1 LTAWE
6 KFPLE
11 RPTAKKLQP
20 WCDQF
25 LDARQWQQLHAVIR
39 AARREKHASRTVR
52 LNQKAYDLLH
62 TLAEREQLT
71 LSATIERFLSD
82 RVNPPSVAAIPGAM
96 ALPVSPPSQDVC
108 APLRGARVD
117 HPQAKFMKVKLYLQ
131 VENNSKFVR
140 GKKKAREDIE
150 RYVLEYYH
158 MEKPHKDRGEYILSI
173 PYDTEEEL
181 EKTIYDIL
189 GETSST
195 ADLRHCFIE
204 ADVVSMDDPDKSW

>member
-1 LTAWE
+1 MLDCDLCTHPTSLAQ
-6 KFPLE
+6 FDFSRDYSRE
-11 RPTAKKLQP
+11 R
-20 WCDQF
+20 
-25 LDARQWQQLHAVIR
+25 
-39 AARREKHASRTVR
+39 
-52 LNQKAYDLLH
+52 
-62 TLAEREQLT
+62 
-71 LSATIERFLSD
+71 
-82 RVNPPSVAAIPGAM
+82 SV
-96 ALPVSPPSQDVC
+96 
-108 APLRGARVD
+108 
-117 HPQAKFMKVKLYLQ
+117 YLQ